1 MLFVKVFLFL
11 FFLVQAF
18 QEVLVTTQ
26 TTVVNSLLTSE
37 SDVMQVLPV
46 SKWWKCQTLVA
57 LLCSDIANIQLIAYY
72 LPVLPLS
79 PLLQSVK
86 EFSCSSVYLK
96 VASLLIV
103 PH

>member
-79 PLLQSVK
+79 L
-86 EFSCSSVYLK
+86 CY
-96 VASLLIV
+96 SL
-103 PH
+103 